1 MIINKGVSL
10 EYYRALV
17 GWGGGVLVNLIMNQ
31 PKSSQAT
38 PLSPWAI
45 NKKKKLAETG

>member
-1 MIINKGVSL
+1 MIINKGGIIRILQSL
-10 EYYRALV
+10 
-17 GWGGGVLVNLIMNQ
+17 GWVGGGVLVNLIMNQ

-45 NKKKKLAETG
+45 NKNKN

>member
-17 GWGGGVLVNLIMNQ
+17 GWGGGSG
-31 PKSSQAT
+31 KSDYEPT
-38 PLSPWAI
+38 EILPGHSPVRLGD
-45 NKKKKLAETG
+45 K